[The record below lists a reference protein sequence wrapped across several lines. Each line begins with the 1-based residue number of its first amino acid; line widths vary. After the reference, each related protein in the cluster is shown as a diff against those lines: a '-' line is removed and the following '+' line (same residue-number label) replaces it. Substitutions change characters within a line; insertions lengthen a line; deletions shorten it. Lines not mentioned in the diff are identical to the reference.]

1 MNKNLIGYCIP
12 VDAKAGSLLLIDMNS
27 DEVVAVAEH
36 VGDFGKG
43 APMDNLGNGRP
54 IVIKPSY
61 IACKLNQNQLSVLAT
76 LADGKRLSKVGIG
89 ELCDGRSAVQ
99 CSSNLRSL
107 MKGKYITR
115 RKGKDAYCN
124 YKSWIYSITEK
135 GRNTFLNSPA

>member
-124 YKSWIYSITEK
+124 NKSWIYSITEK

>member
-43 APMDNLGNGRP
+43 TPMDNLGNGRP
-54 IVIKPSY
+54 KISKGF
-61 IACKLNQNQLSVLAT
+61 KLNQNQLSVLAT
-76 LADGKRLSKVGIG
+76 LADGKRLSKVGLG